1 MANSGLKWLA
11 KLWLVTV
18 TGLRGFNMKEML
30 ENLSVAL
37 GYKGE
42 INKDTQETA
51 DNMLAFGMN
60 YIEINAY
67 ALSWIELE
75 NFGKY

>member
-1 MANSGLKWLA
+1 MVYYIYIRK
-11 KLWLVTV
+11 
-18 TGLRGFNMKEML
+18 FNEREIMKEML

-37 GYKGE
+37 GDKGE
-42 INKDTQETA
+42 ITKATQEAA

-67 ALSWIELE
+67 ALSCIESE

>member
-1 MANSGLKWLA
+1 
-11 KLWLVTV
+11 
-18 TGLRGFNMKEML
+18 MKEML

-51 DNMLAFGMN
+51 RNMLACGMSH
-60 YIEINAY
+60 IEINAY
-67 ALSWIELE
+67 ALSCIELE
-75 NFGKY
+75 NIAKSETFHLTLPINML

>member
-1 MANSGLKWLA
+1 
-11 KLWLVTV
+11 
-18 TGLRGFNMKEML
+18 MKEML

-37 GYKGE
+37 GDKGE
-42 INKDTQETA
+42 ITKATQQAA

-67 ALSWIELE
+67 ALLYINLP
-75 NFGKY
+75 GKQYVRKTSGITKDLAWHCRYI

>member
-1 MANSGLKWLA
+1 
-11 KLWLVTV
+11 
-18 TGLRGFNMKEML
+18 MKEVL

-51 DNMLAFGMN
+51 ENMLLCGMS

-75 NFGKY
+75 NFGKS

>member
-1 MANSGLKWLA
+1 MLQRITRLEVEN
-11 KLWLVTV
+11 
-18 TGLRGFNMKEML
+18 RMKEVL

-51 DNMLAFGMN
+51 ENMLLCGMS

-75 NFGKY
+75 NFGKS

>member
-1 MANSGLKWLA
+1 
-11 KLWLVTV
+11 
-18 TGLRGFNMKEML
+18 MKEML

-51 DNMLAFGMN
+51 RNMLAHGMS

-67 ALSWIELE
+67 ALSWIELGNLE
-75 NFGKY
+75 KS

>member
-1 MANSGLKWLA
+1 
-11 KLWLVTV
+11 
-18 TGLRGFNMKEML
+18 MKEML

-51 DNMLAFGMN
+51 RNMLAHGMS
-60 YIEINAY
+60 YIEIKAY
-67 ALSWIELE
+67 ALTWIELE
-75 NFGKY
+75 NFGKS

>member
-1 MANSGLKWLA
+1 VQFPTTSPIQ
-11 KLWLVTV
+11 KLIQ
-18 TGLRGFNMKEML
+18 FNEREVMKEML

-37 GYKGE
+37 GHKGE
-42 INKDTQETA
+42 INKATQQAAE
-51 DNMLAFGMN
+51 NMMAFGMN

-67 ALSWIELE
+67 ALSCIESE